1 MIQENLIS
9 RNIKKRVSRRNR
21 EEIKKK
27 NKFKSIVFYIIFTV
41 LFTIIT
47 APFILVYGPFKNA
60 KKTFIGTAMESMHY
74 QWIATMFLSQD
85 KINEILEINTE
96 VEEVVEETEKQDSSF
111 IDIPKR
117 KDDTIELQELG
128 DENKKLKGYALIIK
142 DPTRVKIGVSS
153 KLAERKGETV
163 SEIAERY
170 DAVAAINGGY
180 FTDEEGAEKWT
191 SNGGIPVKFLMSE
204 GNIINDINHDEE
216 TLILAITKE
225 GKMLVGETTVNEL
238 LEKKERQEDNVV
250 EAMGYEVT
258 LIKGGK
264 KCNLKNCHVTGSAP
278 RTLIGQRE
286 DGAIVMVV
294 LNSDSDLPGERLCAT
309 MTECQ
314 KLMSD
319 LGCYNAINLDGG
331 KSTTMYLNG
340 DIINNPSYSL
350 GERQIS
356 SGFIV
361 K

>member
-9 RNIKKRVSRRNR
+9 RNIKKRVSRRDRQDNKR
-21 EEIKKK
+21 KKRL
-27 NKFKSIVFYIIFTV
+27 KSIILYTLFTV
-41 LFTIIT
+41 FFTIVT
-47 APFILVYGPFKNA
+47 APFILIYGPFENA
-60 KKTFIGTAMESMHY
+60 RKIFIGTAMESMHY
-74 QWIATMFLSQD
+74 QWVATMFLSQD
-85 KINEILEINTE
+85 KINEILEINTI

-117 KDDTIELQELG
+117 KDNTIELQELG
-128 DENKKLKGYALIIK
+128 DENKKFKGYALIIK

-180 FTDEEGAEKWT
+180 FTDEEGAEQWT

-204 GNIINDINHDEE
+204 GRIINDTERDKEQP
-216 TLILAITKE
+216 ILAITKE
-225 GKMLVGETTVNEL
+225 GKMLVGETTANKL
-238 LEKKERQEDNVV
+238 LEKKANEEENIV

-264 KCNLKNCHVTGSAP
+264 KCNLKTCPVTGSAP

-294 LNSDSDLPGERLCAT
+294 LNSNSDLPGERLCAT
-309 MTECQ
+309 MNECQ

-340 DIINNPSYSL
+340 EVINNPSYSL

>member
-9 RNIKKRVSRRNR
+9 RRIRKRVSRRNR

-27 NKFKSIVFYIIFTV
+27 NKLKSIVFYILFTV
-41 LFTIIT
+41 IFTIIT
-47 APFILVYGPFKNA
+47 APFILIYGPFENA

-74 QWIATMFLSQD
+74 QWVATMFLSQD
-85 KINEILEINTE
+85 KINEILEINTV
-96 VEEVVEETEKQDSSF
+96 VEEVVEETEKQDDSF

-117 KDDTIELQELG
+117 KDNNIQLQELG
-128 DENKKLKGYALIIK
+128 DENKKFKGYALIIK

-153 KLAERKGETV
+153 KLSEKKGETV

-204 GNIINDINHDEE
+204 GEIINDTKHDEE
-216 TLILAITKE
+216 QPILAITKE
-225 GKMLVGETTVNEL
+225 GKMLVGETTVNKL
-238 LEKKERQEDNVV
+238 LEKKEREEDDVV

-264 KCNLKNCHVTGSAP
+264 KCNLKNCGITGSAP

-286 DGAIVMVV
+286 DGAIIMVV

-309 MTECQ
+309 MNECQ